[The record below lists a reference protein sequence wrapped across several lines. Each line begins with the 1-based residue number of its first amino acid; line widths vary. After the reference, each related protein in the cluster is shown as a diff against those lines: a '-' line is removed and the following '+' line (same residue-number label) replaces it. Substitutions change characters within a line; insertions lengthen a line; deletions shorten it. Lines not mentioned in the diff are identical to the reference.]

1 MDWGKA
7 FFRRGLRMS
16 TSKPKAPVLAGLD
29 IGSTKVCFVI
39 GTVNP
44 EGKIEVAGVGVAPNA
59 GIRQGVVVN
68 IEATTDSI
76 KKAKV
81 EAELMSGYTV
91 SEVWVGVSGTHIS
104 SFDSKGMVAI
114 KNREVTSSEIERV
127 IEAAKAVTVP
137 ADRTVLHILP
147 REFKVDGQDGITDP
161 IGMSGVRL
169 EAQVHIVTGSQSAI
183 NNTVRCVERAG
194 LKIAGLVLGQL
205 AAARAVISND
215 EKNLGVCVVDMGGG
229 VSNSMYFANGSVAHS
244 SSIPVGGQ
252 HFTHDVAVGLR
263 TPQFAA
269 EIIKKKYGCAMASMV
284 NEAETIE
291 VEGVGGR
298 KARVIPRKDL
308 ADVLEAR
315 AEETLSLIAND
326 IRMSGVMPML
336 GAGIVLTGGAS
347 QLNGLVELGEYIFDL
362 PVRRG
367 VAIHVGGLTDVV
379 KTGDFAVA
387 VGLLMYGLSQRKDLM
402 NQVHLEG
409 EMKLGDSFN
418 GITKKLKEMLET
430 IF

>member
-1 MDWGKA
+1 
-7 FFRRGLRMS
+7 MS

-44 EGKIEVAGVGVAPNA
+44 EGKIEVAGVGTAPNT

-76 KKAKV
+76 KKAKE
-81 EAELMSGYTV
+81 EAELMSGYSV
-91 SEVWVGVSGTHIS
+91 GEVWVGVSGTHIS

-114 KNREVTSSEIERV
+114 KNREVTPSEIDRV
-127 IEAAKAVTVP
+127 IEAAKAVAVP
-137 ADRTVLHILP
+137 TDRTVLHILP

-161 IGMSGVRL
+161 VGMSGIRL
-169 EAQVHIVTGSQSAI
+169 EANVHIVTGSQSAI
-183 NNTVRCVERAG
+183 QNTVKCVEKAG
-194 LKIAGLVLGQL
+194 LKIAGLVLSQL
-205 AAARAVISND
+205 ASATAVISND
-215 EKNLGVCVVDMGGG
+215 EKNLGVVVVDMGGG
-229 VSNSMYFANGSVAHS
+229 TCNNLYFVNGSVAHS
-244 SSIPVGGQ
+244 SIIPVGGS

-269 EIIKKKYGCAMASMV
+269 EVLKKKYGCAMASMV
-284 NEAETIE
+284 NDNETIE

-308 ADVLEAR
+308 ADVIEAR
-315 AEETLSLIAND
+315 AEETLNLIAND

-336 GAGIVLTGGAS
+336 GSGIVLTGGAS
-347 QLNGLVELGEYIFDL
+347 QLDGLIEMGEFIFDI

-367 VAIHVGGLTDVV
+367 APLEIGGLTDVV
-379 KTGDFAVA
+379 KSGEFSAA
-387 VGLLMYGLSQRKDLM
+387 VGLLQYGLSQRKDLM
-402 NQVHLEG
+402 IQHTQDLEINIG
-409 EMKLGDSFN
+409 ESIN
-418 GITKKLKEMLET
+418 GLTKRLKEMFEKV
-430 IF
+430 F

>member
-1 MDWGKA
+1 
-7 FFRRGLRMS
+7 MS
-16 TSKPKAPVLAGLD
+16 TAKPKAPVLAGLD

-44 EGKIEVAGVGVAPNA
+44 EGKIEVAGVGTAPNT

-76 KKAKV
+76 KKAKE
-81 EAELMSGYTV
+81 EAELMSGYSVTD
-91 SEVWVGVSGTHIS
+91 VWVGVSGSHIS

-127 IEAAKAVTVP
+127 IEAAKAVAVP
-137 ADRTVLHILP
+137 ADRSVLHILP

-161 IGMSGVRL
+161 VGMSGIRL

-183 NNTVRCVERAG
+183 NNSVKCVERAG
-194 LKIAGLVLGQL
+194 LKVAGLVLGQL
-205 AAARAVISND
+205 ASATAVISND

-229 VSNSMYFANGSVAHS
+229 SSNALYFVNGSVAHS
-244 SSIPVGGQ
+244 STIPVGGQ
-252 HFTHDVAVGLR
+252 HLTHDVAVGLR

-269 EIIKKKYGCAMASMV
+269 EEIKKKHGCAMASMV
-284 NEAETIE
+284 NENETIE

-308 ADVLEAR
+308 ADVIEAR
-315 AEETLSLIAND
+315 AEETMNLIAND

-336 GAGIVLTGGAS
+336 GAGVVLTGGAS
-347 QLNGLVELGEYIFDL
+347 QLDGLIEMGEFMFDI

-367 VAIHVGGLTDVV
+367 APLQIGGLTDVV
-379 KTGDFAVA
+379 KSGEFAA
-387 VGLLMYGLSQRKDLM
+387 ATGLLLYGLSQRKDLLNQN
-402 NQVHLEG
+402 NQVAELNLG
-409 EMKLGDSFN
+409 ESLN
-418 GITKKLKEMLET
+418 GITKKFKEMLEKV
-430 IF
+430 F

>member
-1 MDWGKA
+1 
-7 FFRRGLRMS
+7 MS
-16 TSKPKAPVLAGLD
+16 TAKPKAPVLAGLD

-39 GTVNP
+39 GTVNQ
-44 EGKIEVAGVGVAPNA
+44 EGKIEVAGVGTAPNT

-76 KKAKV
+76 KKAKE
-81 EAELMSGYTV
+81 EAELMSGYTI

-114 KNREVTSSEIERV
+114 KNREVTPSEIDRV
-127 IEAAKAVTVP
+127 IEAAKAVAVP

-161 IGMSGVRL
+161 VGMSGIRL
-169 EAQVHIVTGSQSAI
+169 EANVHIVTGSQSAI
-183 NNTVRCVERAG
+183 NNSVKCVERAG

-205 AAARAVISND
+205 ASATAVISND
-215 EKNLGVCVVDMGGG
+215 EKNLGVVVVDMGGG
-229 VSNSMYFANGSVAHS
+229 ASNALYFVNGSVAHS
-244 SSIPVGGQ
+244 STIPVGGQ

-269 EIIKKKYGCAMASMV
+269 EEAKKKHGCAMASMV
-284 NEAETIE
+284 NENETIE

-308 ADVLEAR
+308 ADVIEAR
-315 AEETLSLIAND
+315 AEETLNLIAND

-347 QLNGLVELGEYIFDL
+347 QLDGLIEMGEFIFDI

-367 VAIHVGGLTDVV
+367 VPQHIGGLTDVV
-379 KTGDFAVA
+379 KSGEFSAAT
-387 VGLLMYGLSQRKDLM
+387 GLLLYGLSQRKDLLTQ
-402 NQVHLEG
+402 NQQETEINLG
-409 EMKLGDSFN
+409 ESLN
-418 GITKKLKEMLET
+418 GITKKLKEMLEKV
-430 IF
+430 F

>member
-1 MDWGKA
+1 
-7 FFRRGLRMS
+7 MS
-16 TSKPKAPVLAGLD
+16 AAKPKAPVLAGLD

-39 GTVNP
+39 GTVTP
-44 EGKIEVAGVGVAPNA
+44 EGKIEVAGVGTAPNV

-76 KKAKV
+76 KKAKT

-91 SEVWVGVSGTHIS
+91 SDVWVGVSGTHIS

-114 KNREVTSSEIERV
+114 KNREVTASEIERV

-161 IGMSGVRL
+161 VGMSGVRL
-169 EAQVHIVTGSQSAI
+169 EAQVHIVTGSQSAVA
-183 NNTVRCVERAG
+183 NSVRCVEKAG

-205 AAARAVISND
+205 ASAMAVIAND

-229 VSNSMYFANGSVAHS
+229 VANSLYFVNGSVAHS
-244 SSIPVGGQ
+244 STIPVGGQ

-269 EIIKKKYGCAMASMV
+269 EIIKKKFGCAMSSMV
-284 NEAETIE
+284 NDAETIE

-298 KARVIPRKDL
+298 KARIIPRKDL
-308 ADVLEAR
+308 ADVIEAR

-336 GAGIVLTGGAS
+336 GAGIVLTGGTS
-347 QLNGLVELGEYIFDL
+347 QLDGLVELGEYIFDI

-367 VAIHVGGLTDVV
+367 IPSNVGGLTDVV
-379 KTGDFAVA
+379 KTGDYSTA
-387 VGLLMYGLSQRKDLM
+387 VGLLMYGLSQRKDLL
-402 NQVHLEG
+402 NQSNHAGDLKIG
-409 EMKLGDSFN
+409 ESLNDV
-418 GITKKLKEMLET
+418 TKKIKQIFET

>member
-1 MDWGKA
+1 
-7 FFRRGLRMS
+7 MS

-44 EGKIEVAGVGVAPNA
+44 EGKIEVAGVGTAPNT

-76 KKAKV
+76 KKAKE
-81 EAELMSGYTV
+81 EAELMSGYSV
-91 SEVWVGVSGTHIS
+91 GEVWVGVSGTHIS

-114 KNREVTSSEIERV
+114 KNREVTPSEIDRV
-127 IEAAKAVTVP
+127 IEAAKAVAVP
-137 ADRTVLHILP
+137 TDRTVLHILP

-161 IGMSGVRL
+161 VGMSGIRL
-169 EAQVHIVTGSQSAI
+169 EANVHIVTGSQSAI
-183 NNTVRCVERAG
+183 QNTVKCVEKAG
-194 LKIAGLVLGQL
+194 LKIAGLVLSQL
-205 AAARAVISND
+205 ASATAVISND
-215 EKNLGVCVVDMGGG
+215 EKNLGVVVVDMGGG
-229 VSNSMYFANGSVAHS
+229 TCNNLYFVNGSVAHS
-244 SSIPVGGQ
+244 SIIPVGGS

-269 EIIKKKYGCAMASMV
+269 EILKKKYGCAMASMV
-284 NEAETIE
+284 NDNETIE

-308 ADVLEAR
+308 ADVIEAR
-315 AEETLSLIAND
+315 AEETLNLIAND

-336 GAGIVLTGGAS
+336 GSGIVLTGGAS
-347 QLNGLVELGEYIFDL
+347 QLDGLIEMGEFIFDI

-367 VAIHVGGLTDVV
+367 APLEIGGLTDVV
-379 KTGDFAVA
+379 KSGEFSAA
-387 VGLLMYGLSQRKDLM
+387 VGLLQYGLSQRKDLLM
-402 NQVHLEG
+402 GQHAQELEINIG
-409 EMKLGDSFN
+409 ESIN
-418 GITKKLKEMLET
+418 GLTKRLKEMFEKV
-430 IF
+430 F

>member
-1 MDWGKA
+1 
-7 FFRRGLRMS
+7 MS
-16 TSKPKAPVLAGLD
+16 TAKPKAPVLAGLD

-44 EGKIEVAGVGVAPNA
+44 EGKIEVAGVGTAPNT

-76 KKAKV
+76 RKAKE

-91 SEVWVGVSGTHIS
+91 SDVWVGVSGSHIS

-114 KNREVTSSEIERV
+114 KNREVTTSEIERV
-127 IEAAKAVTVP
+127 IEAAKAVAVP
-137 ADRTVLHILP
+137 ADRSVLHILP

-161 IGMSGVRL
+161 VGMSGIRL
-169 EAQVHIVTGSQSAI
+169 EVQVHIVTGSQSAI
-183 NNTVRCVERAG
+183 NNSVKCVERAG
-194 LKIAGLVLGQL
+194 LKVAGLVLGQL
-205 AAARAVISND
+205 ASATAVISND
-215 EKNLGVCVVDMGGG
+215 EKNLGVVVVDMGGG
-229 VSNSMYFANGSVAHS
+229 ASNALYFVNGSVAHS
-244 SSIPVGGQ
+244 STIPVGGQ

-269 EIIKKKYGCAMASMV
+269 EEIKKKHGCAMASMV
-284 NEAETIE
+284 NENETIE

-308 ADVLEAR
+308 ADVIEAR
-315 AEETLSLIAND
+315 AEETVNLIAND

-347 QLNGLVELGEYIFDL
+347 QLDGLIEMGEFMFDI

-367 VAIHVGGLTDVV
+367 SPQQIGGLTDVV
-379 KTGDFAVA
+379 KSGEFAA
-387 VGLLMYGLSQRKDLM
+387 ATGLLMYGLSQRKDLM
-402 NQVHLEG
+402 NQNQQEAEINLG
-409 EMKLGDSFN
+409 ESLN
-418 GITKKLKEMLET
+418 GITKKLKEMLEKV
-430 IF
+430 F

>member
-1 MDWGKA
+1 
-7 FFRRGLRMS
+7 MS
-16 TSKPKAPVLAGLD
+16 AAKPKAPVLAGLD

-39 GTVNP
+39 GTVTP
-44 EGKIEVAGVGVAPNA
+44 EGKIEVAGVGTAPNV

-76 KKAKV
+76 KKAKT

-91 SEVWVGVSGTHIS
+91 SDVWVGVSGTHIS

-114 KNREVTSSEIERV
+114 KNREVTTSEIERV

-161 IGMSGVRL
+161 VGMSGVRL
-169 EAQVHIVTGSQSAI
+169 EAQVHIVTGSQSAVA
-183 NNTVRCVERAG
+183 NSVRCVEKAG
-194 LKIAGLVLGQL
+194 LRIAGLVLGQL
-205 AAARAVISND
+205 ASAMAVIAND

-229 VSNSMYFANGSVAHS
+229 VTNSLYFVNGSVAHS
-244 SSIPVGGQ
+244 STIPVGGQ

-269 EIIKKKYGCAMASMV
+269 EIIKKKFGCAMSSMV
-284 NEAETIE
+284 NDTETIE

-308 ADVLEAR
+308 ADVIEAR

-336 GAGIVLTGGAS
+336 GAGIVLTGGTS
-347 QLNGLVELGEYIFDL
+347 QLDGMVELGEYIFDI

-367 VAIHVGGLTDVV
+367 IPSNVGGLTDVV
-379 KTGDFAVA
+379 KTGDYSTA
-387 VGLLMYGLSQRKDLM
+387 VGLLMYGLSQRKDLL
-402 NQVHLEG
+402 NQSHHDGDLKIG
-409 EMKLGDSFN
+409 ESLN
-418 GITKKLKEMLET
+418 GVTKKIKEIFET